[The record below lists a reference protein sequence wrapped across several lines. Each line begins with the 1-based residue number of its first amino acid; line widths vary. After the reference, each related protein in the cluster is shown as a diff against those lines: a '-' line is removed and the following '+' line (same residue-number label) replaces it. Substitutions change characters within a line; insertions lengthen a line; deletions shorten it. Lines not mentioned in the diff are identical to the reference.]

1 MINREFIEFRT
12 KLKSSLSP
20 MRYEH
25 SLSVSFI
32 CVALAMRYGI
42 DLQKAEAA
50 GLLHDCAKCYS
61 DRELF
66 RLCEKRQ
73 IALSEDERLAP
84 AVIHARYGAW
94 MAEHEYGIRDPE
106 ILEAIRWHTT
116 GKPAMSRLDM
126 ILYIADYIEPRREK
140 AANLQGMRRM
150 AFISL
155 EETIYEMLRSSLNY
169 LRKKGSHIN
178 TMTKEAF
185 DYYKKESKH
194 QKGDIDAV

>member
-1 MINREFIEFRT
+1 MVSRQVIDFRK
-12 KLKSSLSP
+12 KLKSSLNP

-25 SLSVSFI
+25 SLSVSFM
-32 CVALAMRYGI
+32 CVALAMCYGV
-42 DLQKAEAA
+42 DLQKAEVA
-50 GLLHDCAKCYS
+50 GILHDCAKCYS
-61 DRELF
+61 DRELY

-73 IALSEDERLAP
+73 IVLTEDERLAP

-94 MAEHEYGIRDPE
+94 MAEHEYGIHDQE

-116 GKPAMSRLDM
+116 GKADMSTLDM

-140 AANLQGMRRM
+140 AANLPGMRRM

-155 EETIYEMLRSSLNY
+155 EETIYEMLKSSLNY
-169 LRKKGSHIN
+169 LQKKGSHID

-185 DYYKKESKH
+185 DYYKKHSQQK
-194 QKGDIDAV
+194 KGDINAV